1 MGKAMATAP
10 PDLKHLNVEVQ
21 FFFLGGGGGW
31 STAFWVYIKQSSWI
45 IISSFCGFI
54 CVYTVSLSPFIKIL
68 SIT

>member
-21 FFFLGGGGGW
+21 LFFFWGGAEAQLSGCILNSPAGL
-31 STAFWVYIKQSSWI
+31 
-45 IISSFCGFI
+45 SFHPFVDLFVFI
-54 CVYTVSLSPFIKIL
+54 LCHFSPLIKIL